1 MSEIDSIDS
10 GSNDDADD
18 LSSLG
23 KEGRSSTHGGSSS
36 VVSSEHEEMERAIA
50 HEEEKRVAKA
60 RIAVILVLLAFAGAA
75 GFATYHFTQKGL
87 EDGFNN
93 QVG

>member
-1 MSEIDSIDS
+1 MSDIDSIDS
-10 GSNDDADD
+10 GSNGGVDD

-23 KEGRSSTHGGSSS
+23 KEGRSSTHGETTS

-50 HEEEKRVAKA
+50 QEEEKRVAKA
-60 RIAVILVLLAFAGAA
+60 RIAVIMVLLAFAGAA
-75 GFATYHFTQKGL
+75 SFATHHFTQKGL
-87 EDGFNN
+87 EDSFDN